1 LPVVDGDSRPV
12 GLLDIT
18 DLIGL
23 VPAEAMEV
31 DARAA

>member
-1 LPVVDGDSRPV
+1 VVDEAGVPV

-23 VPAEAMEV
+23 LSAEEAEALTRV
-31 DARAA
+31 A

>member
-1 LPVVDGDSRPV
+1 LPVVNTEGRPV

-23 VPAEAMEV
+23 VPAEANDV
-31 DARAA
+31 AARVA